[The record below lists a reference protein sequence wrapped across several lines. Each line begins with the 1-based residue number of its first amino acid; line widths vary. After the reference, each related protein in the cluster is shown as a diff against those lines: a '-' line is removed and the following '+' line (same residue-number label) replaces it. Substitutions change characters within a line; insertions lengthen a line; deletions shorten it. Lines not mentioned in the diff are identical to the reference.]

1 MYQLINNT
9 EQISINQYLVKSRK
23 LPAFSKH
30 PDFLSFPIYNSI
42 LSPKIIIYL
51 TSCQSFPGVCR
62 FVIHECV
69 PRSIYELNSLCCW
82 PVQCTV
88 SGTKHEFQNHSDS
101 YRCSCPVSLLCKC
114 KCTPTQMCHS
124 KRGVLQRETR
134 VIRGTGVWEGF
145 ADRSGYFKTLADAS
159 VSLAPLRCLAC
170 LIKTILSLHF

>member
-69 PRSIYELNSLCCW
+69 PRSHCSVLPVPKLHVNGSMLCLLFCALTLPFSIVRSSHVAGCSLWQLPCCVQTPARNNLKEEGILASQFRRCIYQSRFFKEMEL
-82 PVQCTV
+82 
-88 SGTKHEFQNHSDS
+88 
-101 YRCSCPVSLLCKC
+101 
-114 KCTPTQMCHS
+114 
-124 KRGVLQRETR
+124 
-134 VIRGTGVWEGF
+134 I
-145 ADRSGYFKTLADAS
+145 
-159 VSLAPLRCLAC
+159 
-170 LIKTILSLHF
+170 